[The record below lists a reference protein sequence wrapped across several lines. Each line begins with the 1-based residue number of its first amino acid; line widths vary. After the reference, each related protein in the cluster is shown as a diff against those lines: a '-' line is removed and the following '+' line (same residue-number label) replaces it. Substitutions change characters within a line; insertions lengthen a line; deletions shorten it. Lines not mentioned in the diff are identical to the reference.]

1 MDLTPNKS
9 AVKVA
14 LAVSLSVC
22 GALWLQWD
30 KPYWSG
36 MAVIV
41 IAMSESLGH
50 AIKKGRHRLIGT
62 SIGIVI
68 GLLLIGFLSQERFL
82 FLASLCAVLAVCV
95 FMTSD
100 EEYGDIYLTIFISCV
115 VVASIGGFDSQITFN
130 ILLLRLQE
138 TLLGVLAYTLVF
150 RVLWPWDT
158 EEIFFLLF
166 SQTQQKLIV
175 SLDDLTHFLAIEP
188 DERLIKK
195 AIQMSDH
202 RNSIKKLNEYLNV
215 PLQGSYQLQNQYR
228 HWKMRVKAMS
238 VAQYYLTFILQNISS
253 SKSLIKQQ
261 RRLNKA
267 VAFLK
272 HADNDTQPAT
282 VTAEYIL
289 QAYDNLPEEANPEF
303 IRPRNYRLDALK
315 ALKALSIFVTAIL
328 MWIYL
333 PIPDSFLF
341 PLNAGIYAGLLA
353 TMPDR
358 VLKHWMLGYFGF
370 GILFIAQ
377 YVLIMPLMTEIWQ
390 LASFYFINTFI
401 IWRVASKPQFIIH
414 RLIGG
419 NLMMMM
425 TMGALHNPPSFD
437 IEMSLIML
445 IYIMLSLVLV
455 QFYTRLFSWKIAQ
468 LADG

>member
-22 GALWLQWD
+22 CALWLQWD

-50 AIKKGRHRLIGT
+50 AIKKGQHRLIGT
-62 SIGIVI
+62 SVGIVI
-68 GLLLIGFLSQERFL
+68 GLLLISFLSQERFL
-82 FLASLCAVLAVCV
+82 FLASLCAVLVVCV

-100 EEYGDIYLTIFISCV
+100 EEYGDIYLTVFISCV

-130 ILLLRLQE
+130 TLLLRLQE
-138 TLLGVLAYTLVF
+138 TLLGVVAYTLVF

-166 SQTQQKLIV
+166 SQTQQKLIT
-175 SLDDLTHFLAIEP
+175 SLDDLGHFLATEP
-188 DERLIKK
+188 DEGLLKK
-195 AIQMSDH
+195 AIKKSDH

-215 PLQGSYQLQNQYR
+215 PLKGSYQLQNQHR
-228 HWKMRVKAMS
+228 QWKIRVKAMS
-238 VAQYYLTFILQNISS
+238 VAQYYLSFILQNISS
-253 SKSLIKQQ
+253 STPLMIQQ

-267 VAFLK
+267 VNFLK
-272 HADNDTQPAT
+272 DAENDTQPAT
-282 VTAEYIL
+282 ISTEYIL
-289 QAYDNLPEEANPEF
+289 QAYDNLPSDAKPEF
-303 IRPRNYRLDALK
+303 MRPRNYRLDALK
-315 ALKALSIFVTAIL
+315 ALKALSIFVTAIF

-333 PIPDSFLF
+333 PIPDSYLF
-341 PLNAGIYAGLLA
+341 PLNAAIYAGLLA

-358 VLKHWMLGYFGF
+358 VFKHWMLGYLRFA
-370 GILFIAQ
+370 ILFIAQ
-377 YVLIMPLMTEIWQ
+377 YVLIMPLMTEVWQ
-390 LASFYFINTFI
+390 LALFYFINTFI
-401 IWRVASKPQFIIH
+401 IWRVASKPQFVIH

-425 TMGALHNPPSFD
+425 TMGALHSTPTFD
-437 IEMSLIML
+437 IETSLIML

-455 QFYTRLFSWKIAQ
+455 QFYTRLFSNKIAQ
-468 LADG
+468 LGN